1 MKLIGSICLFLA
13 ISFPAWAQQ
22 DVPAAEIFV
31 GYSYLNI
38 DTNGLSS
45 RQSANGWQ
53 AGLSGNF
60 TPRLAAEFDST
71 GAYKKIVGV
80 SVSDYSYLGGL
91 RVNVRPAF
99 VHALV
104 GGDYL
109 RGSYS
114 GSSAGQQ
121 GFAAEFGGGVQWRV
135 SRSIS
140 IRTSGD
146 YALSRHNIFGGPA
159 ATQNNF
165 RASIGIVFG
174 VGELRG
180 SEGYVRADRRSP
192 RPIAPGEESQEA
204 ILFGIAGVPASSG
217 VRVTLVRY
225 QSAANRAG
233 VQIDDVVTR
242 IDGAPMHTIKD
253 IETAVGKNVTGSI
266 HVEYLTKGIAAV
278 ESTVAVAPPAQK
290 GEK

>member
-1 MKLIGSICLFLA
+1 
-13 ISFPAWAQQ
+13 
-22 DVPAAEIFV
+22 V

-38 DTNGLSS
+38 DTNGLSA

-53 AGLSGNF
+53 AGISGNF
-60 TPRLAAEFDST
+60 TPHFATEFDAT
-71 GAYKKIVGV
+71 GAYKNILGV

-91 RVNVRPAF
+91 RVNARPAF

-109 RGSYS
+109 RGSYL

-121 GFAAEFGGGVQWRV
+121 GFAAEFGGGVQWRI

-140 IRTSGD
+140 LRTSGD

-174 VGELRG
+174 VGGLRRSG
-180 SEGYVRADRRSP
+180 SASADRPSRSKAP
-192 RPIAPGEESQEA
+192 AARPVDEEA
-204 ILFGIAGVPASSG
+204 ILFGIAGFPVNAG
-217 VRVTLVRY
+217 VKVTLVRY
-225 QSAANRAG
+225 DSAANRAG

-242 IDGAPMHTIKD
+242 IDGDPVRTIRD
-253 IETAVGKNVTGSI
+253 VEAAVGKNVAGS
-266 HVEYLTKGIAAV
+266 VTVDYLSKGIASV
-278 ESTVAVAPPAQK
+278 ENRVAVAPPAR
-290 GEK
+290 